1 MNSMKNFNVE
11 KLLLLFVAFAF
22 ILIGF
27 YSKNNWHSSRH
38 GGDGLGYYVYLPS
51 VIIHK
56 DLGDFKKTSQ
66 ALKKYVPDLPDLSAD
81 IYGFRPTPTGKLADK
96 YPVGVAILQS
106 PFFLAGHLYTKQT
119 QMYEADGFSRPYQ
132 VMCFFST
139 MFYVVI
145 GLWFLQKT
153 LVQYYSPSVSAI
165 TIILIGLGTNLLFF
179 TSIFSAMSHG
189 YQFFAVSMLI
199 YFTNELYKLPN
210 KLNGL
215 LMGMS
220 LGLIAIIRTQ
230 DLILGLIPLLW
241 GVNSIQTIKLRGQF
255 IFNHLKIFIFSILA
269 FILTISVQLIYYK
282 YISGQWLYFSYV
294 GETFNWAHPQII
306 NGLFDARN
314 GWFLYTP
321 LMLPVIISLV
331 LKTKN
336 REVWILPLGLIFCIH
351 VYISYSWWC
360 WYYIAGMGSRP
371 MVDIYPILAFA
382 LAGLISWILTKPTFI
397 RIPAMVVLFF
407 LGSQNLRFSYQQ
419 FHGHIFSETNNKA
432 YYQSMFLKVKPIK
445 EDIVAFNTNDIQP
458 DISNLKLV
466 DTLYQTDFEEIKENV
481 DSMVVHSGKTSFN
494 MENQDVN
501 ITMMDLKD
509 FKLEKGDWLKV
520 SLDAHIDKEGFWFVN
535 LPKFVLEFKKE
546 ESSISIW
553 KQSSPTALIN
563 NETNSIWFTGRPK
576 KWERITYFTK
586 VPFTPHQNS
595 TVRILGFN
603 PSKIKWNIDNLLIEH
618 YK

>member
-1 MNSMKNFNVE
+1 
-11 KLLLLFVAFAF
+11 
-22 ILIGF
+22 
-27 YSKNNWHSSRH
+27 
-38 GGDGLGYYVYLPS
+38 
-51 VIIHK
+51 
-56 DLGDFKKTSQ
+56 
-66 ALKKYVPDLPDLSAD
+66 
-81 IYGFRPTPTGKLADK
+81 
-96 YPVGVAILQS
+96 
-106 PFFLAGHLYTKQT
+106 
-119 QMYEADGFSRPYQ
+119 
-132 VMCFFST
+132 
-139 MFYVVI
+139 
-145 GLWFLQKT
+145 
-153 LVQYYSPSVSAI
+153 
-165 TIILIGLGTNLLFF
+165 
-179 TSIFSAMSHG
+179 
-189 YQFFAVSMLI
+189 
-199 YFTNELYKLPN
+199 
-210 KLNGL
+210 
-215 LMGMS
+215 
-220 LGLIAIIRTQ
+220 
-230 DLILGLIPLLW
+230 
-241 GVNSIQTIKLRGQF
+241 
-255 IFNHLKIFIFSILA
+255 
-269 FILTISVQLIYYK
+269 
-282 YISGQWLYFSYV
+282 
-294 GETFNWAHPQII
+294 
-306 NGLFDARN
+306 
-314 GWFLYTP
+314 
-321 LMLPVIISLV
+321 
-331 LKTKN
+331 
-336 REVWILPLGLIFCIH
+336 
-351 VYISYSWWC
+351 
-360 WYYIAGMGSRP
+360 
-371 MVDIYPILAFA
+371 
-382 LAGLISWILTKPTFI
+382 
-397 RIPAMVVLFF
+397 MVVLFF

-618 YK
+618 YKCI